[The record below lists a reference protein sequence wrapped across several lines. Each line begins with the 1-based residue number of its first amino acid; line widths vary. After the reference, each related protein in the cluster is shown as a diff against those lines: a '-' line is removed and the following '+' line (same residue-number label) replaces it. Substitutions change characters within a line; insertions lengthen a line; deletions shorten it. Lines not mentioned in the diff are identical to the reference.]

1 VIPRFNMSA
10 GEWFELISPAVF
22 LLSALLSIWVLA
34 SARKRFPVYAAFG
47 WAIGTLLLPL
57 IVLPVYLAVILL
69 WRLEVRRRRW
79 RLLLPL
85 AYGVIVIG
93 AISFYFYREG
103 QSVDAHLAR
112 AVQAKLVDDYA
123 TAIREYRRA
132 LVLEENAHTRKLL
145 AVELA
150 LAGQMSEAAA
160 EFRLAEQGG
169 ETVTCPAQDARCK
182 VGLEKIKRMK

>member
-1 VIPRFNMSA
+1 MSA

-22 LLSALLSIWVLA
+22 LLSALLSVWVLA
-34 SARKRFPVYAAFG
+34 SARKRSPLHAALG

-57 IVLPVYLAVILL
+57 IVVPVYLALMLL
-69 WRLEVRRRRW
+69 QRSEVRVVRRR
-79 RLLLPL
+79 LLIPL

-93 AISFYFYREG
+93 AIAFYFYRER

-132 LVLEENAHTRKLL
+132 LAREENAHTRKLL

-150 LAGQMSEAAA
+150 LAGQLKEAAT
-160 EFRLAEQGG
+160 EFQLAEQGG
-169 ETVTCPAQDARCK
+169 EPIACPERDARCK
-182 VGLEKIKRMK
+182 AAVEKIKTDEVKNQ